1 MFDFLETIVNEL
13 KSYFVTEKISY
24 EITGE
29 CKKCGKC
36 CNYMYSFDTYTEK
49 EFKIM
54 QFLFPAYRRFYIKGK
69 DENGNLIFACK
80 YVTEE
85 GLCSVY
91 DKRLKM
97 CRRYPVKRIYRPMKL
112 HEGCGYKVEE
122 KRFEDYL
129 KKGKDEDGNFIFA
142 CKYVTKEG
150 LCSVYNKRLKM
161 CRRYPVKRI
170 YRPMKLHEG
179 CGYKVE
185 EKKFEDYL
193 KKGKE

>member
-1 MFDFLETIVNEL
+1 MLFDFLETLKNEFL
-13 KSYFVTEKISY
+13 SYFVEERVEY
-24 EITGE
+24 EIVGK

-54 QFLFPAYRRFYIKGK
+54 QFLFPAYKRFYIKGK

-91 DKRLKM
+91 DKRLDM
-97 CRRYPVKRIYRPMKL
+97 CKKYPARKIYFKAGL
-112 HEGCGYKVEE
+112 HEGCGYKLV
-122 KRFEDYL
+122 
-129 KKGKDEDGNFIFA
+129 
-142 CKYVTKEG
+142 
-150 LCSVYNKRLKM
+150 
-161 CRRYPVKRI
+161 
-170 YRPMKLHEG
+170 
-179 CGYKVE
+179 

-193 KKGKE
+193 NKDKNS